1 MKKQQYSERDKERIN
16 ILLHVRNKLSSMAV
30 DYNCSST
37 FVDNR
42 LTNPM
47 VDKKF
52 ELLIKEIDKQLY
64 KQFKFK
70 L

>member
-1 MKKQQYSERDKERIN
+1 MKQEYSKIEKERIS
-16 ILLHVRNKLSSMAV
+16 ILLRVRNKLSSMKM
-30 DYNCSST
+30 DYNCSAT

-42 LTNPM
+42 LTNPK
-47 VDKKF
+47 VNKKF
-52 ELLIKEIDKQLY
+52 ELLIKEIDAQLR